1 MASPK
6 RIRSAHVGVDCLR
19 AAPLA
24 SLFSCI
30 FPLALLSQTAQQQR
44 VHGSSSVTT
53 TTSILP
59 AYNKDSSTG
68 ALSLLAGAPFAD
80 RLEGGLIAIDG
91 QGKFLFELNPA
102 SDNIS
107 MFQIDG
113 STGALETWISI
124 CWRRVPWR
132 LESFRSRI
140 SGPVCCI
147 FRA

>member
-1 MASPK
+1 LHLPSSTAPSD
-6 RIRSAHVGVDCLR
+6 RTATERAWVILRDDYHVYPPCL
-19 AAPLA
+19 
-24 SLFSCI
+24 
-30 FPLALLSQTAQQQR
+30 QQ
-44 VHGSSSVTT
+44 G
-53 TTSILP
+53 
-59 AYNKDSSTG
+59 SSTG
-68 ALSLLAGAPFAD
+68 ALSLLAGAPVAD

-91 QGKFLFELNPA
+91 QGKFLFELNLA

-124 CWRRVPWR
+124 CWRSVPWR